1 MKKPLLATEFL
12 DRARENFGE
21 HEAVLTVEGDR
32 LTYDELGDRV
42 DRLSA
47 ALQDHGIEK
56 GDRVAVLDPN
66 THYHLETAY
75 AAIQIG
81 AVHTPLNYRL
91 KPGENEYIINDAGI
105 DAIVCDYDFVDNVDP
120 VREAVDVETYI
131 CTDPEQADT
140 DEEWADYESVIDGYD
155 TGEYERPEMAEDEIV
170 TINYTSGTTGDPKGV
185 MRTHRTETIHAYLTA
200 QQNSIA
206 SDDVY
211 YWTLP
216 MFHVNGWGHIFA
228 ITGVGARHICAR
240 GFDPERTFEKITE
253 EDVSYMCCAPT
264 VMNMLIEHW
273 EEHDPQT
280 TGDND
285 LRIASGGAAP
295 PEATMR
301 TLEDKIG
308 WYFKHMYGSTET
320 GPLIVTSDYNRLFDQ
335 DDDSRFEIKNRQGFA
350 MLGTEIDVV
359 DEDGNSVPQDDET
372 IGEIVVRGNQIME
385 GYWNKPEETEE
396 AFSARREG
404 WFHTGDLATL
414 NEDGMLKI
422 KDRKKDIIVSGGE
435 NISSLQLEDCLY
447 NHPAVREVAII
458 PVPSEE
464 WGETPK
470 AYIIPKNGD
479 PENPGV
485 TAEEITAYTKE
496 HLADYKAVRVVEFV
510 DQLPKTST
518 GKIQKYELRQTEW
531 DGHDQMV
538 GEG

>member
-1 MKKPLLATEFL
+1 MKKQLLATEFL

-21 HEAVLTVEGDR
+21 HEAVLTFEGDR

-56 GDRVAVLDPN
+56 GDRVAILDPN

-91 KPGENEYIINDAGI
+91 KPGENEYILNDAGI
-105 DAIVCDYDFVDNVDP
+105 DAIVCDYDFVDNIDP
-120 VREAVDVETYI
+120 VRDAVGVNTYI
-131 CTDPEQADT
+131 CTDPDQTDT
-140 DEEWADYESVIDGYD
+140 DEEWADYESVIDDYGPD
-155 TGEYERPEMAEDEIV
+155 EYERPEMAEDEII

-200 QQNSIA
+200 HQNSIA

-228 ITGVGARHICAR
+228 ITGVGARHVCAR
-240 GFDPERTFEKITE
+240 GFDPQRTFEKIAE

-273 EEHDPQT
+273 EDEDPQT
-280 TGDND
+280 TGDSD

-335 DDDSRFEIKNRQGFA
+335 DEDSRFEIKNRQGFA

-359 DEDGNSVPQDDET
+359 NEDGSSVPNDDET
-372 IGEIVVRGNQIME
+372 IGEIIVRGNQIME
-385 GYWNKPEETEE
+385 GYWNKPEETAE
-396 AFSARREG
+396 AFNARREG
-404 WFHTGDLATL
+404 WFHTGDLATR
-414 NEDGMLKI
+414 NENGMLKI

-470 AYIIPKNGD
+470 AYLIPKNGD

-496 HLADYKAVRVVEFV
+496 RLADYKAVRVVEFV

-518 GKIQKYELRQTEW
+518 GKIQKFELREEEW
-531 DGHDQMV
+531 DDHDQMV

>member
-12 DRARENFGE
+12 DRARENFGG
-21 HEAVLTVEGDR
+21 HEALLTVEGDR

-47 ALQDHGIEK
+47 ALQDRGIEK

-81 AVHTPLNYRL
+81 AIHTPLNYRL

-120 VREAVDVETYI
+120 VRDAVDVETYI

-140 DEEWADYESVIDGYD
+140 DEEWADYESVIDDYGP
-155 TGEYERPEMAEDEIV
+155 GEHERPEMAEDEII

-200 QQNSIA
+200 HQNSIT

-240 GFDPERTFEKITE
+240 GFDPERTFEKIAE

-273 EEHDPQT
+273 EAHDPQT
-280 TGDND
+280 TGDAD

-301 TLEDKIG
+301 TLEDDIG

-359 DEDGNSVPQDDET
+359 DGEGNSVPTDDET

-385 GYWNKPEETEE
+385 GYWNKPEETAE

-458 PVPSEE
+458 PVPSAE

-531 DGHDQMV
+531 DDHDQMV

>member
-12 DRARENFGE
+12 DRARENFGG
-21 HEAVLTVEGDR
+21 HEALLTVEGDR

-47 ALQDHGIEK
+47 ALQDRGIEK

-81 AVHTPLNYRL
+81 AIHTPLNYRL

-120 VREAVDVETYI
+120 VRDAVDVETYI

-140 DEEWADYESVIDGYD
+140 DEEWADYESVIDDYGP
-155 TGEYERPEMAEDEIV
+155 GEHERPEMAEDEII

-200 QQNSIA
+200 HQNSIT

-240 GFDPERTFEKITE
+240 GFDPERTFEKIAE

-273 EEHDPQT
+273 EAHDPQT
-280 TGDND
+280 TGDAD

-301 TLEDKIG
+301 TLEDDIG

-359 DEDGNSVPQDDET
+359 DGEGNSVPTDDET

-385 GYWNKPEETEE
+385 GYWNNPEETAE

-458 PVPSEE
+458 PVPSAE

-531 DGHDQMV
+531 DDHDQMV